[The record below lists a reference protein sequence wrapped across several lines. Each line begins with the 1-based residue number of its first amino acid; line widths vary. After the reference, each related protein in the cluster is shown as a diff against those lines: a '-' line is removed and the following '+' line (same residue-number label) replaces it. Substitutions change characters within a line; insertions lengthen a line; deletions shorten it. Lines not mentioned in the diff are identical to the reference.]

1 LPRFFASTVPGL
13 ERFLA
18 AEISA
23 IGLTPLRLPSVTL
36 SGEARDD
43 AGGVEFDGGLMDMQ
57 RANLHLRTAGRILY
71 RMGEFRAIGLSELRK
86 KASALPWELF
96 LNPGRPVSLRVTC
109 HKSRLYHSG
118 AVAERMLGAIGDRL
132 KKPVEALKFDEDA
145 PSLPQLI
152 VVRLLNDMCA
162 VSIDTSGS
170 RLHRRGYRLETAKAP
185 LREILAAGLLQAS
198 GWDGASPLIDP
209 FCGSGTIAIEAAL
222 ITRRIAPGKNRR
234 FAFMDWPGF
243 DPALWKRLVQEAA
256 GQELPASPAPILA
269 SDRDEGAVGI
279 CRSNAARAGVEGDIQ
294 ISRLAFSA
302 LEAPPVP
309 GWIVTN
315 PPYGLR
321 VSPTKDL
328 RNLYSQLGNILME
341 KFPRWNVG
349 LLTAGEF
356 YAGHTHLPFGKPLDL
371 INGGLKVQFFTGQV
385 PEVRKNP

>member
-1 LPRFFASTVPGL
+1 MPRFFASTIPGL
-13 ERFLA
+13 EPILA
-18 AEISA
+18 AEITA
-23 IGLTPLRLPSVTL
+23 LGLTPLRLPPVIL
-36 SGEARDD
+36 SGEARDET
-43 AGGVEFDGGLMDMQ
+43 GGVEFEAGLMDMQ
-57 RANLHLRTAGRILY
+57 RANLWLRTAGRILY

-118 AVAERMLGAIGDRL
+118 AVAERVLGAISDRL
-132 KKPVEALKFDEDA
+132 KKPVEAQKFDEDA
-145 PSLPQLI
+145 PALPQLI
-152 VVRLLNDMCA
+152 VVRLVNDVCA

-185 LREILAAGLLQAS
+185 LRETLAAGLLLAA
-198 GWDGASPLIDP
+198 GWDTGLPLIDP
-209 FCGSGTIAIEAAL
+209 FCGAGTIPIEAAL
-222 ITRRIAPGKNRR
+222 IARRAAPGKNRR

-256 GQELPASPAPILA
+256 GQELPAAPAPILA

-279 CRSNAARAGVEGDIQ
+279 CRSNAARAGVEGDIR
-294 ISRLAFSA
+294 ISRCAFSA
-302 LEAPPVP
+302 LEAPPAP

-315 PPYGLR
+315 PPYGVR

-328 RNLYSQLGNILME
+328 RNLYSQLGNVLME
-341 KFPRWNVG
+341 KFPGWNVG

-356 YAGHTHLPFGKPLDL
+356 YAGHTRLPFGKPLDL
-371 INGGLKVQFFTGQV
+371 VNGGLKVQFFTGRV
-385 PEVRKNP
+385 IIFSNK